1 MQAEEGKVNAE
12 REQQQEEQEEQE
24 EQGECEASDA

>member
-12 REQQQEEQEEQE
+12 REQQQEEQEEQ
-24 EQGECEASDA
+24 GECEASDA